1 MMWIWTDSCL
11 DKQDRNLTLTQ
22 GLVVVLVDV
31 CSSYARCT
39 LENTRVTPK
48 PSTRLVFLRLEVLTL
63 SSVLSVTQMIS

>member
-1 MMWIWTDSCL
+1 MMWIGTDSCL

-22 GLVVVLVDV
+22 GLVVVVVDV

-39 LENTRVTPK
+39 LENTRVSE

-63 SSVLSVTQMIS
+63 SSVCRLRK